1 MTDLENKASVV
12 DGHEPPAVEVSDLKK
27 VYGKV
32 KALKGVDLRVQK
44 GTIFGL
50 VGPNGA
56 GKTTLIKALVGA
68 LQPSAGT
75 VRVLG
80 LDPLEERWALRRQIG
95 YMPQSTALYDDL
107 SARANILFFN
117 RAQPLDDLPAKV
129 DEILDF
135 TELKDRADDPI
146 NTYSGGMK
154 KRVSL
159 ACALV
164 HQPRII
170 FLDEPTAAVDPHLRF
185 RMWGLF
191 RGLADQGVT
200 LFISTHLME
209 EALLCDR
216 VAVLRQ
222 GVIIADDNPTHIL
235 AVGRARLT
243 LLRGGQIEKQ
253 SIASTPEALATGLHP
268 YGLAPEVEAVTVEA
282 DSLEDVILAIIEA
295 QSES

>member
-1 MTDLENKASVV
+1 MTDLEGKASVA
-12 DGHEPPAVEVSDLKK
+12 DGHEPTAVEVIDLKK

-68 LQPSAGT
+68 LRPSAGT
-75 VRVLG
+75 IRVLG

-117 RAQPLDDLPAKV
+117 RDQPLDDLPAKV

-135 TELKDRADDPI
+135 TELKDQADDPI

-170 FLDEPTAAVDPHLRF
+170 FLDEPTSAVDPHLRF

-191 RGLADQGVT
+191 RDLADQGAT
-200 LFISTHLME
+200 LFISYPLDGRG
-209 EALLCDR
+209 A
-216 VAVLRQ
+216 AV
-222 GVIIADDNPTHIL
+222 
-235 AVGRARLT
+235 
-243 LLRGGQIEKQ
+243 
-253 SIASTPEALATGLHP
+253 
-268 YGLAPEVEAVTVEA
+268 
-282 DSLEDVILAIIEA
+282 
-295 QSES
+295 

>member
-1 MTDLENKASVV
+1 MTGLEGKAFVSE
-12 DGHEPPAVEVSDLKK
+12 GQEPTAVEVSDLKK

-32 KALKGVDLRVQK
+32 TALKGVDLRVQS

-68 LQPSAGT
+68 LRPSAGT
-75 VRVLG
+75 IRVLG
-80 LDPLEERWALRRQIG
+80 LDPLEQRWALRRQIG

-117 RAQPLDDLPAKV
+117 RAQPVDDLPAKV
-129 DEILDF
+129 DDILAF
-135 TELKDRADDPI
+135 TELTDRADDPI
-146 NTYSGGMK
+146 NTFSGGMK

-170 FLDEPTAAVDPHLRF
+170 FLDEPTAAVDPHLRS

-191 RGLADQGVT
+191 RT
-200 LFISTHLME
+200 LVRQAATIFISTHLME
-209 EALLCDR
+209 EALLCDQ

-222 GVIIADDNPTHIL
+222 GAIIADDRPSHIL
-235 AVGRARLT
+235 EAGRARLAVHHH
-243 LLRGGQIEKQ
+243 GQKEEQ
-253 SIASTPEALATGLHP
+253 TIASTPEALASGLRP
-268 YGLAPEVEAVTVEA
+268 YGLAPEVEAVSVEA
-282 DSLEDVILAIIEA
+282 DSLEDVIVAIIEA
-295 QSES
+295 RGEK